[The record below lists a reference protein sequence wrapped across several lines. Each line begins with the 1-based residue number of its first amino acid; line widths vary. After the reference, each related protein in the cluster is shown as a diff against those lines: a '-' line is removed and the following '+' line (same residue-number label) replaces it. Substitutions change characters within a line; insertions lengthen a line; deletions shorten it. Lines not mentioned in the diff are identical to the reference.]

1 MHSLTQNGVT
11 KWVALSEGAGGGVGW
26 LTVRR
31 KRPAACPGPTSDAPF
46 ARPQTNERKEVRCR
60 QRCRQRCLRLHALS
74 PAYCCRLCVF
84 K

>member
-1 MHSLTQNGVT
+1 MHALNQNGVT

-31 KRPAACPGPTSDAPF
+31 KRPAACPDSPSDAPF

-60 QRCRQRCLRLHALS
+60 HHRLRPRALS
-74 PAYCCRLCVF
+74 PARCCRQCVF
-84 K
+84 S